1 MKKRK
6 ISKKRSKPEL
16 PRSLASDSPSVEQLL
31 AELPPA
37 GETDTANALVEI
49 YEAVERAYRA
59 AVMAGQTRPRLAQT
73 TNF

>member
-6 ISKKRSKPEL
+6 ISKKRPRPEL
-16 PRSLASDSPSVEQLL
+16 PRSLASENSTVEELL

-37 GETDTANALVEI
+37 SETDMANALVEI

-59 AVMAGQTRPRLAQT
+59 AVMASQTHPRLAQT

>member
-1 MKKRK
+1 VKKKK
-6 ISKKRSKPEL
+6 ISKKRARPEL
-16 PRSLASDSPSVEQLL
+16 APSLASDSPTVEQLL
-31 AELPPA
+31 ADLPPA

-59 AVMAGQTRPRLAQT
+59 AVMAGQTHPRLTQT